1 MFAKECTVDN
11 ERGLNNHAGKGR
23 KPSATAEPIPTSF
36 GRCRVLI
43 ADDEHLI
50 ATGLA
55 AAVKELGH
63 DVVAVVGD
71 GEAVIEAARTHRP
84 DLALLDIRMPR
95 MTGIDAAKAI
105 YEELGI
111 PTIIISAYSDA
122 EHVAQIQRNGLTSG
136 VFGYAL
142 KPVSASELGVM
153 IGTVRHRAAVD
164 NYRRTRVG
172 QLEKNLDNRRT
183 VEQAKWRMV
192 EKMGMTEPEA
202 HDKLQ
207 RLARDRRR
215 PLVEIAR
222 HVLETDQL
230 PA

>member
-1 MFAKECTVDN
+1 MFAKECTVDH
-11 ERGLNNHAGKGR
+11 ERGLNNHAGKAR
-23 KPSATAEPIPTSF
+23 KPSATVDPVPTTF

-71 GEAVIEAARTHRP
+71 GEAVLEAARTHRP

-95 MTGIDAAKAI
+95 MSGIEAAKAI
-105 YEELGI
+105 YEQLGI

-122 EHVAQIQRNGLTSG
+122 EHVAQIQRHGVDSG

-153 IGTVRHRAAVD
+153 IGTVRIMELPVTSKPCAVSE
-164 NYRRTRVG
+164 R
-172 QLEKNLDNRRT
+172 
-183 VEQAKWRMV
+183 
-192 EKMGMTEPEA
+192 
-202 HDKLQ
+202 
-207 RLARDRRR
+207 
-215 PLVEIAR
+215 
-222 HVLETDQL
+222 
-230 PA
+230 